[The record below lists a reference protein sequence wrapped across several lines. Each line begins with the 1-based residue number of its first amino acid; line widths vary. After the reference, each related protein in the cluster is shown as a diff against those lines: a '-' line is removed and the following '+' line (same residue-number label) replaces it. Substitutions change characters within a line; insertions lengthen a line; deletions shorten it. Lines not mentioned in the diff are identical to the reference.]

1 VVAQPPAVARRD
13 DAGGREALRRV
24 LGPGAWWRRR
34 GAWREVGPRVLS
46 TWRRSL
52 EFRTVALTVVL
63 AGAGASLI
71 ATSISVSIS
80 ANLYDQRRDQVQ
92 SESQRATILAQSIFD
107 SATATEDADQ
117 VELDSLQN
125 EAQSTILGSTS
136 SPGGTS
142 IAILRTPGQSTAQTV
157 QDIASPDFPVGEL
170 TDELRDRVASDTGA
184 LSMQPVSLPRADGG
198 SVPGIAVGSTLQ
210 VPTAGQYEL
219 YLVYDLGDAAT
230 TLALMQRTLALG
242 SLALVVLIGVIT
254 YVVVRTVVRPVRVAA
269 ETSQAIAAG
278 DLDQRIPEGGQDV
291 VATLGRS
298 FNGMADGMQR
308 QISQLAELSRVQQR
322 FVSDVSHE
330 LRTPL
335 TTIRLAGDVLF
346 DQRGSFTPATAR
358 TAELLHAQVDRFEL
372 LLADLLEISRFDA
385 GAVELDVESTTV
397 VALVEDGVAE
407 FEPLAADAG
416 SVVTIDARG
425 GFLEA
430 EVDPRRLRRILRNLL
445 GNAVEHGEGRPI
457 EVEVDSDAESV
468 AVAVRDHGVGMRPGD
483 VERVFDRFW
492 RADPSRRRTI
502 GGTGLGLA
510 ISLEDAVLHGGRL
523 EVWSRLGEGSRFVVT
538 LPRVAGAAS
547 TSSPLPVV
555 PRDADGEASGHVSE
569 PWAGALPDP
578 ITTRRAPRGH
588 EEAPRA

>member
-1 VVAQPPAVARRD
+1 M
-13 DAGGREALRRV
+13 GGPGEGTGWRGALRGA

-34 GAWREVGPRVLS
+34 GAWRDAGPHLLS
-46 TWRRSL
+46 AWRRSL

-63 AGAGASLI
+63 AGVGASII

-157 QDIASPDFPVGEL
+157 QDIASPDFPGAEL
-170 TDELRDRVASDTGA
+170 TPELRERVASDTGA
-184 LSMQPVSLPRADGG
+184 LSMQPVALPRADGG
-198 SVPGIAVGSTLQ
+198 SVPGIVVGSTLQ

-219 YLVYDLGDAAT
+219 YLVYDLSDAAT

-254 YVVVRTVVRPVRVAA
+254 YVVARTVVRPVRVAA

-278 DLDQRIPEGGQDV
+278 DLDQRIPEKGQDV
-291 VATLGRS
+291 IATLGRS

-335 TTIRLAGDVLF
+335 TTIRLAGDVLY
-346 DQRGSFTPATAR
+346 DQRGSFTPSAAR
-358 TAELLHAQVDRFEL
+358 TAELLHTQVDRFEL

-397 VALVEDGVAE
+397 ATLVEDGVAE
-407 FEPLAADAG
+407 FEPLAAETG
-416 SVVTIDARG
+416 SVMSIDARG

-468 AVAVRDHGVGMRPGD
+468 AVAVRDHGVGMRQSD

-538 LPRVAGAAS
+538 LPRVAGAAT

-555 PRDADGEASGHVSE
+555 PRDADDLAEHGSE
-569 PWAGALPDP
+569 PWAGAPPEATAARQVLS
-578 ITTRRAPRGH
+578 GH
-588 EEAPRA
+588 EEVRRARP

>member
-1 VVAQPPAVARRD
+1 MAGQGGGAGWRGSVVGA
-13 DAGGREALRRV
+13 

-34 GAWREVGPRVLS
+34 GAWRDVGPHLLS
-46 TWRRSL
+46 AWRRSL

-63 AGAGASLI
+63 AGAGASII

-157 QDIASPDFPVGEL
+157 QDIASPDFPGAEL
-170 TDELRDRVASDTGA
+170 TPELRERVASDTGA
-184 LSMQPVSLPRADGG
+184 LSMQPVALPRADGG
-198 SVPGIAVGSTLQ
+198 SVPGIVVGSTLQ

-219 YLVYDLGDAAT
+219 YLVYDLSDAAT

-254 YVVVRTVVRPVRVAA
+254 YVVARTVVRPVRVAA

-278 DLDQRIPEGGQDV
+278 DLDQRIPEKGQDV

-335 TTIRLAGDVLF
+335 TTIRLAGDVLY
-346 DQRGSFTPATAR
+346 DQRGSFTPSAAR
-358 TAELLHAQVDRFEL
+358 TAELLHTQVDRFEL

-385 GAVELDVESTTV
+385 GAVELDLESTTV

-407 FEPLAADAG
+407 FEPLAAEAG

-425 GFLEA
+425 GYLEA

-445 GNAVEHGEGRPI
+445 GNAIEHGEGRPI

-468 AVAVRDHGVGMRPGD
+468 AVAVRDHGIGMRQRD

-538 LPRVAGAAS
+538 LPRVAGAAT
-547 TSSPLPVV
+547 TSSPLAVV
-555 PRDADGEASGHVSE
+555 PRDADDLADHGSE
-569 PWAGALPDP
+569 PWAGALPEA
-578 ITTRRAPRGH
+578 TATRPAPDGH
-588 EEAPRA
+588 EEVRRARA

>member
-1 VVAQPPAVARRD
+1 VTGPVPTPPPPPSRLGWATRRAWSDLTARVVD
-13 DAGGREALRRV
+13 S
-24 LGPGAWWRRR
+24 WR
-34 GAWREVGPRVLS
+34 A
-46 TWRRSL
+46 SL

-63 AGAGASLI
+63 AGVGASI
-71 ATSISVSIS
+71 IGTSISVSIG

-92 SESQRATILAQSIFD
+92 SESLRATLLAQNIFD

-125 EAQSTILGSTS
+125 EAQSAILGSTS

-142 IAILRTPGQSTAQTV
+142 IAILRTPGQTTAQTL
-157 QDIASPDFPVGEL
+157 QNIASPDFPSSAV
-170 TDELRDRVASDTGA
+170 TAALRDSVASDTGA
-184 LSMQPVSLPRADGG
+184 LALQAVSLPQAGGG
-198 SVPGIAVGSTLQ
+198 SVPGLAVGSTLQ

-219 YLVYDLGDAAT
+219 YLVYDLSDAQE

-242 SLALVVLIGVIT
+242 SVALVALIAVIT
-254 YVVVRTVVRPVRVAA
+254 YVVVRLVVEPVRVAA
-269 ETSQAIAAG
+269 ETSQKIAAG
-278 DLDQRIPEGGQDV
+278 QLDQRIPEKGSDV

-298 FNGMADGMQR
+298 FNGMADEMQK

-346 DQRGSFTPATAR
+346 DQRGSFGPSAAR
-358 TAELLHAQVDRFEL
+358 TTELLHTQVDRFEL

-385 GAVELDVESTTV
+385 GAVELDLESTRV
-397 VALVEDGVAE
+397 VGLVDDVVAE
-407 FEPLAADAG
+407 FEPLAADVG
-416 SVVTIDARG
+416 STVTIEARG
-425 GFLEA
+425 GYLEA
-430 EVDPRRLRRILRNLL
+430 EVDPRRLRRVLRNLL
-445 GNAVEHGEGRPI
+445 GNAIEHGEGRPI
-457 EVEVDSDAESV
+457 VVEVDSDEEAV
-468 AVAVRDHGVGMRPGD
+468 AVAVRDHGIGMRPAD

-538 LPRVAGAAS
+538 LPRTAGAATS
-547 TSSPLPVV
+547 SSPLPLE
-555 PRDADGEASGHVSE
+555 PRDAA
-569 PWAGALPDP
+569 PDP
-578 ITTRRAPRGH
+578 L
-588 EEAPRA
+588 EEARDA